1 MAQTG
6 NSHKEKRKKKGAIST
21 VTLVVILG
29 VLGVLYYIYL
39 TNNSPKELSNV
50 QKTEQ
55 EVLMEYDFETEYPK
69 TVRDV
74 VKLHCRYLKYVY
86 NTKNLD
92 EKTLG
97 TINNKMRNLYA
108 EELLTVNNESKQL
121 TNLKEDCKK
130 YQEESTTLI
139 SYTLPEASQVEY
151 ATRDGQEYAIVELTY
166 NLKIKTVGTSIE
178 ESYLLIKDSEGKWKI
193 LGWQPTE
200 SDTTAIGD

>member
-1 MAQTG
+1 MAQTE
-6 NSHKEKRKKKGAIST
+6 NNHKQNRKKKGAIST
-21 VTLVVILG
+21 ATLVVILG

-39 TNNSPKELSNV
+39 TNNSPMELSNV

-55 EVLMEYDFETEYPK
+55 EVLMEYDFENQYPK

-86 NTKNLD
+86 NTKELD

-97 TINNKMRNLYA
+97 AINNKMRNLYA

-130 YQEESTTLI
+130 YQEESKTLI
-139 SYTLPEASQVEY
+139 SYTLPEASQVKY

-178 ESYLLIKDSEGKWKI
+178 ESYILIKDSEGKWRI
-193 LGWQPTE
+193 LGWQQVE
-200 SDTTAIGD
+200 SDSTAIGD